1 MINALGG
8 IRQLALV
15 VRDADQVMRTM
26 AESLGVGPFYVM
38 RNISPTDYHYRGE
51 ESPAPVLTLG
61 FAQAGPIQIEII
73 QQHNDAPSGY
83 LDFLSGGL
91 EGCQHV
97 ATWFGDPAEYD
108 AARQSLLDSGLTLVH
123 ENGARA
129 TGLRFAYFATDL
141 PGGLMLEI
149 AEALSPVIKPLTD
162 LIAASAAAWDGTDP
176 IREVEFS

>member
-15 VRDADQVMRTM
+15 VRDADKVMRHL

-38 RNISPTDYHYRGE
+38 REIAPTDYHYRGKPA
-51 ESPAPVLTLG
+51 PAPVLTLG
-61 FAQAGPIQIEII
+61 FAQAGPLQIEII

-108 AARQSLLDSGLTLVH
+108 AARQRMLDAGLTLVH

-129 TGLRFAYFATDL
+129 VGFRFAYFSTDL

-149 AEALSPVIKPLTD
+149 AEALSPAIKPLTD
-162 LIAASAAAWDGTDP
+162 LIASSAETWDGSEP
-176 IREVEFS
+176 IRQVS